1 MAIKVQHHAPEHTPQ
16 VEAFNARMKAGGSK
30 WGFYPDPVPD
40 WLADTDNNRTW
51 REFFLALEED
61 GVVRGGY
68 GLKPQLWKI
77 RDKTEWVTDWQGPFS
92 EADIDVKYSPLM
104 LSLLRGMLKK
114 YPLLFSLGHGG
125 TEEPIVNMLR
135 KMKWGLRGI
144 PFVFNIIHPFAF
156 LRRNR
161 YLRTSPARRFALDIL
176 AFTGAG
182 FISIKLMQMFNKF
195 RYRAQRASLTTEVVS
210 EFGPLADSL
219 WEQNKDAYN
228 CLAVRDR
235 EMMNTLMPQEG
246 WPGGTRLKLTSSTG
260 EVVGWAIV
268 HDKKLT
274 DDARF
279 GSMHVG
285 LITDFFGAP
294 DDAASIMAATHAYL
308 VSQKVDMIFANIS
321 HPAWIKGL
329 QSNGYTVLAD
339 RRIFALSPQL
349 DEALSPKSTIAQGL
363 HLTNMDGHGPHGF
376 Q

>member
-1 MAIKVQHHAPEHTPQ
+1 MPIKVVPHSDQH
-16 VEAFNARMKAGGSK
+16 VEAVHEFNQRMLAGGSK
-30 WGFYPDPVPD
+30 WGFYTDPQPD
-40 WLADTDNNRTW
+40 WIPPSPGAPTW
-51 REFFLALEED
+51 REYHLAVED
-61 GVVRGGY
+61 ERIVRGGY
-68 GLKPQLWKI
+68 ALKPQTWLINGAKCV
-77 RDKTEWVTDWQGPFS
+77 VTDWQGPFS
-92 EADIDVKYSPLM
+92 EADVDVKYSPLM

-144 PFVFNIIHPFAF
+144 PFVFNICHPFAF

-161 YLRTSPARRFALDIL
+161 YLRTSPIRRLALDVL

-182 FISIKLMQMFNKF
+182 FVAIKALQALHKIRF
-195 RYRAQRASLTTEVVS
+195 RAAKVPLTAEVVS
-210 EFGPLADSL
+210 EFGPWADSL
-219 WEQNKDAYN
+219 WEQNKDAYT

-235 EMMNTLMPQEG
+235 DMMNTLMPQEG
-246 WPGGTRLKLTSSTG
+246 WPGGTRLKFTSASG
-260 EVVGWAIV
+260 EVAGWAIV
-268 HDKKLT
+268 HDKQLT

-294 DDAASIMAATHAYL
+294 DDAASIMTATHAYL